1 MIVRTIIED
10 SILLTNIALK
20 SKGYW
25 GYSNELINS
34 WVNELTVTPK
44 MIKELLV
51 YKFIQN
57 QKTVGFY
64 ILNQPINK
72 SIELEMLFV
81 LPEFIG
87 KGIGKKL
94 LIHAFENAL
103 KLKASNLTL
112 LADPNAEFFY
122 KSQGFIIIDKKE
134 SVIPNRFLLIMQ
146 KDLTL

>member
-1 MIVRTIIED
+1 
-10 SILLTNIALK
+10 
-20 SKGYW
+20 
-25 GYSNELINS
+25 
-34 WVNELTVTPK
+34 

-64 ILNQPINK
+64 ILNQPIK
-72 SIELEMLFV
+72 QSIELEMLFV

-122 KSQGFIIIDKKE
+122 KSQGFICIDKKE
-134 SVIPNRFLLIMQ
+134 SAIPNRFLLIMQ